1 MSRTLSAHFQV
12 PYILFSPVG
21 QGVYG
26 HFVREELKKRGISS
40 PIPSPNAEN
49 GCCYCFVE
57 KSGERSFASYHGAEY
72 LFEKSWFDL
81 VDVSE
86 IDSVYIC
93 GLEIEEK
100 TGINIV
106 EFLEKNPQ
114 LTVFFAPG
122 PRLTV
127 IDPALTERIYKLSP
141 VLHLN
146 ETEALEVSGEAD
158 ISKAGAYLYRK
169 THNTV
174 IITLGEKGCYYYNG
188 KKKRSLPPF
197 LPSRQIH
204 RSRRFPHRICDRL
217 SEKGRQHPGRHIQG
231 QPCFFCCGCHIFR
244 TSAG

>member
-1 MSRTLSAHFQV
+1 ML
-12 PYILFSPVG
+12 
-21 QGVYG
+21 
-26 HFVREELKKRGISS
+26 
-40 PIPSPNAEN
+40 
-49 GCCYCFVE
+49 YCFVE
-57 KSGERSFASYHGAEY
+57 KSGERSFVSYHGAEY

-81 VDVSE
+81 IDVSE

-114 LTVFFAPG
+114 LTVFFAPD

-146 ETEALEVSGEAD
+146 ETEALEVSGETD

-188 KKKRSLPPF
+188 KKEEIIAPIPTIQADTIGAGDSHIGSVIACLKKGDSIPIAISKANRVSSAVVATSSALLPDEDF
-197 LPSRQIH
+197 
-204 RSRRFPHRICDRL
+204 RRLNI
-217 SEKGRQHPGRHIQG
+217 
-231 QPCFFCCGCHIFR
+231 
-244 TSAG
+244 

>member
-1 MSRTLSAHFQV
+1 M
-12 PYILFSPVG
+12 
-21 QGVYG
+21 
-26 HFVREELKKRGISS
+26 
-40 PIPSPNAEN
+40 
-49 GCCYCFVE
+49 
-57 KSGERSFASYHGAEY
+57 
-72 LFEKSWFDL
+72 
-81 VDVSE
+81 SE

-146 ETEALEVSGEAD
+146 ETEALEVSGETD

-188 KKKRSLPPF
+188 KKEEN
-197 LPSRQIH
+197 H
-204 RSRRFPHRICDRL
+204 CPH
-217 SEKGRQHPGRHIQG
+217 S
-231 QPCFFCCGCHIFR
+231 
-244 TSAG
+244 

>member
-1 MSRTLSAHFQV
+1 M
-12 PYILFSPVG
+12 
-21 QGVYG
+21 
-26 HFVREELKKRGISS
+26 KKNR
-40 PIPSPNAEN
+40 
-49 GCCYCFVE
+49 YQ
-57 KSGERSFASYHGAEY
+57 
-72 LFEKSWFDL
+72 L
-81 VDVSE
+81 
-86 IDSVYIC
+86 
-93 GLEIEEK
+93 
-100 TGINIV
+100 V

-188 KKKRSLPPF
+188 KKEEIIAPIPAIQADTIGAGDSHIGSVIACLKKGDSIPVAISKANRVSSAVVATSSALLPDEDF
-197 LPSRQIH
+197 QKLNI
-204 RSRRFPHRICDRL
+204 
-217 SEKGRQHPGRHIQG
+217 
-231 QPCFFCCGCHIFR
+231 
-244 TSAG
+244 